1 MTSTGYL
8 LDLPVTDYH
17 LTYSHV
23 SPELIAAL
31 PEGSTVSAVRLMPNG
46 SSLRLTFVRNYGE
59 RVFWHVPGLHARG
72 LSNEELA
79 RELVCV
85 LYRPTATAGV
95 KHSRPLEVAR

>member
-1 MTSTGYL
+1 MASTEYL

-17 LTYSHV
+17 LSYSHV

-31 PEGSTVSAVRLMPNG
+31 PEGSTVSAVRMMADG

-59 RVFWHVPGLHARG
+59 RELWHVPGLHARG

-79 RELVCV
+79 RQLVCV
-85 LYRPTATAGV
+85 LYRPLMAATKERAKV
-95 KHSRPLEVAR
+95 LEVAR